1 MWNQET
7 NFPDTTSNLY
17 ILSQRSIF
25 PYDSC
30 SNFWWDILKNR
41 PQVILSLLLS
51 CIRLLQKI
59 KRDKSFLRGSPL
71 SKPCIHIHTIRYIV
85 LINIFNNSNKL
96 SIYNIECPSINI
108 YFLYLYEYHYVELHN
123 IRMEIGI
130 RMKIKYM
137 STWYFEVSFINF
149 RLPFRTIVGHPFI
162 IHNSLKNNAAFI
174 I

>member
-17 ILSQRSIF
+17 ILSLRSIF

-85 LINIFNNSNKL
+85 LINIFNDSNKL
-96 SIYNIECPSINI
+96 SIQYWVSKNWS
-108 YFLYLYEYHYVELHN
+108 LYKCILFYMYEYYHVELHKY
-123 IRMEIGI
+123 IRN
-130 RMKIKYM
+130 
-137 STWYFEVSFINF
+137 SFEDRLHVNFVFSNFIHKV
-149 RLPFRTIVGHPFI
+149 RTDI
-162 IHNSLKNNAAFI
+162 
-174 I
+174 

>member
-17 ILSQRSIF
+17 ILSLRSIF
-25 PYDSC
+25 PYDWC

-71 SKPCIHIHTIRYIV
+71 SKPCIHIYTIRYIV

-96 SIYNIECPSINI
+96 SIYNIECPKIWRSINI
-108 YFLYLYEYHYVELHN
+108 YFLYLWISLCRATQIYQNGNHSYERELHVN
-123 IRMEIGI
+123 FVF
-130 RMKIKYM
+130 
-137 STWYFEVSFINF
+137 SNFIHE
-149 RLPFRTIVGHPFI
+149 FRTEIWSNRWTPFY
-162 IHNSLKNNAAFI
+162 NTQ
-174 I
+174 